1 MKFYKII
8 IFILIVFFK
17 TETLLSDNNLFNVN
31 NIQLE
36 KKGNITNNDLANR
49 AIKKGFDQLT
59 ERILLSKDIKKLKD
73 LNFSQIKQLVT
84 YYQIKSVSTEKKNE
98 ELINFSVTFDKNK
111 IHNLFYKKGISY
123 SEISQKEL
131 YVLPVLIKEN
141 QIFIFNKNLFYKNW
155 NDFYQIDLIDFVLPL
170 ENIEIIKNINDNKN
184 NLFNLKLTEIFR
196 EYPDKNLALI
206 FIEQSKDSNEKIYI
220 QAKIQGKSISKG
232 INLKKE
238 NLKIEKYYEQI
249 ITEIKKELVNL
260 VKSENLI
267 DVRTPSFLN
276 VKLGLNKKSNLV
288 ELNSRI
294 KSIDLIENIYVQ
306 EFNKN
311 YMNLT
316 IKYLG
321 KLDKIIDSLKQKKI
335 NLQLIN
341 DQWIIKTL

>member
-141 QIFIFNKNLFYKNW
+141 KIFIFNKNLFYKNW

>member
-1 MKFYKII
+1 MKLYKLTIL
-8 IFILIVFFK
+8 ILIVFLK

-36 KKGNITNNDLANR
+36 KKDKITNTDLANR

-84 YYQIKSVSTEKKNE
+84 YYQIKSIPPERKSE
-98 ELINFSVTFDKNK
+98 ELIIFSVTFDKDK
-111 IHNLFYKKGISY
+111 IHDLLYKKGISY

-131 YVLPVLIKEN
+131 YVLPVLIQEN
-141 QIFIFNKNLFYKNW
+141 QIFIFNKNFFYKNW
-155 NDFYQIDLIDFVLPL
+155 NEFYQIDLIDFVLPI
-170 ENIEIIKNINDNKN
+170 ENIEIIKNINDKKN
-184 NLFNLKLTEIFR
+184 NLFDLKLNEIFR

-206 FIEQSKDSNEKIYI
+206 FIEESKNSDNKIYI
-220 QAKIQGKSISKG
+220 QARILGKNISKG
-232 INLKKE
+232 INLKKK
-238 NLKIEKYYEQI
+238 NFKIEKNYEKI

-260 VKSENLI
+260 VKSKNLI

-276 VKLGLNKKSNLV
+276 VKLDLNKKSNLV

-321 KLDKIIDSLKQKKI
+321 KLDKIINSLKQKNI
-335 NLQLIN
+335 NLDLVN

>member
-1 MKFYKII
+1 MFLPK
-8 IFILIVFFK
+8 
-17 TETLLSDNNLFNVN
+17 
-31 NIQLE
+31 
-36 KKGNITNNDLANR
+36 
-49 AIKKGFDQLT
+49 
-59 ERILLSKDIKKLKD
+59 
-73 LNFSQIKQLVT
+73 
-84 YYQIKSVSTEKKNE
+84 KKNE